1 MGEYR
6 HRESGVVKTQGEWRK
21 EYSNTSFP
29 AVWTQDTLDFMKL
42 DAVLPSPPATTTAY
56 QTSVRDGVEQ
66 DSKGNWV
73 EKYVAKD
80 MFADTTVDGKTVT
93 KAEHEKVYQEAL
105 DEVTGERNRST
116 RNSKLAETD
125 FYGLSDVT
133 MPNNIKTYRQ
143 ALRDLPTHKNWP
155 NLEDADWPKKP

>member
-56 QTSVRDGVEQ
+56 QISVRDGVEQ

-105 DEVTGERNRST
+105 DEVTGENNRST

-125 FYGLSDVT
+125 FYALSDVT
-133 MPNNIKTYRQ
+133 MPDNVKTYRQ

-155 NLEDADWPKKP
+155 NLEDADWPTKP